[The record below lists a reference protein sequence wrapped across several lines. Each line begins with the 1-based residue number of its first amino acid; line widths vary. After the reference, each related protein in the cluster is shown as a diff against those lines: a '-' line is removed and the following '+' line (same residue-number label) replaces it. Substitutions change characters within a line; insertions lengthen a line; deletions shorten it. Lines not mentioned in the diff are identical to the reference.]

1 MALEMSL
8 NCKRCFFFLHNIR
21 SCMKSLPNATR
32 QLNSYNLTG
41 SLITTIARLTAL
53 KTMYDDD
60 DGRIFV

>member
-1 MALEMSL
+1 
-8 NCKRCFFFLHNIR
+8 
-21 SCMKSLPNATR
+21 MKSLPNATR